1 MEHCND
7 DDLSIIALGE
17 PASPADEAHLQQCP
31 RCQSRLDQLSAV
43 VSTARQI
50 DAKDSLMT
58 PPPAV
63 WDAIADELDMQPGVT
78 SLSSRR
84 RPRSGWLLAAAAA
97 AVGVAIG
104 SVATIGVTSTGET
117 SPAVLAEVGLEP
129 VGDQAVSGAAASSAW
144 EPRRRSVSRSQDCPP
159 SMMATTRCGW
169 RRPMPAR
176 WLLSALLTRTALEAS
191 LCPAAWMSRS
201 SRLSMSRSST
211 STVTPATAP
220 TASFADCSP
229 RDGLDRQQPHR
240 VQNCAHLGDL
250 VRAND
255 RGPAEQRQHAEEGLR
270 RAVVLLEQR
279 IGRRH
284 CVADRQPESS
294 KSE

>member
-1 MEHCND
+1 MVEHCND

-50 DAKDSLMT
+50 DDKDSLMT
-58 PPPAV
+58 PPPGV

-104 SVATIGVTSTGET
+104 SVATIGVTSTGDT

-129 VGDQAVSGAAASSAW
+129 IGDQAVSGAARIERVGATTTL
-144 EPRRRSVSRSQDCPP
+144 SVEVPGLPAVDDGYYEVW
-159 SMMATTRCGW
+159 MATADAGTMVAVGTLDADGTGSITLPGGMDVTEFPLVDVSIEHFDGDAGHSADSVVRG
-169 RRPMPAR
+169 
-176 WLLSALLTRTALEAS
+176 LL
-191 LCPAAWMSRS
+191 
-201 SRLSMSRSST
+201 
-211 STVTPATAP
+211 AT
-220 TASFADCSP
+220 
-229 RDGLDRQQPHR
+229 
-240 VQNCAHLGDL
+240 
-250 VRAND
+250 
-255 RGPAEQRQHAEEGLR
+255 
-270 RAVVLLEQR
+270 
-279 IGRRH
+279 
-284 CVADRQPESS
+284 
-294 KSE
+294 